1 MMKSAATEDTP
12 KGNIAERS
20 FNKLKGTYEELD
32 PQVKKLL
39 ATGLGG
45 ATLGGGL
52 GYLLSGNRAG
62 ESESARRRRVLA
74 NALLGAGLGGVA
86 GAAIPTGLSQIETAS
101 QKSDADR
108 VEDALVDY
116 APPTAAAGA
125 GGLASYLGLDKLTKP
140 KAETVNNSRATLTE
154 ALTTQKGEKKDV
166 GSVGKNSRK
175 RNAQVAQNILQS
187 GKLDKRD
194 LAKHLRNLGVSTG
207 FMSGLL
213 GMGPSKKLDP
223 ALSQVDFEKLMN
235 KFQRSSAIRG
245 GLGRAGVAGA
255 GGLAGLGLY
264 NSIIG

>member
-1 MMKSAATEDTP
+1 MMKSAATEDIP

-86 GAAIPTGLSQIETAS
+86 GAAIPTGLSQIERAS

-108 VEDALVDY
+108 LEDAFVDY

-125 GGLASYLGLDKLTKP
+125 GGLASYLGLDKLTKQ
-140 KAETVNNSRATLTE
+140 KAETVNNSRATLSE
-154 ALTTQKGEKKDV
+154 ALKKDV

-175 RNAQVAQNILQS
+175 RNAQVVQNILQS
-187 GKLDKRD
+187 GTLDKKD

-213 GMGPSKKLDP
+213 GRGPSKKLDP

-235 KFQRSSAIRG
+235 KFQRNSAIRG

>member
-52 GYLLSGNRAG
+52 GYLLSGNRSG

-74 NALLGAGLGGVA
+74 NALLGAGLGGAA
-86 GAAIPTGLSQIETAS
+86 GAAIPAGLSQIERAS
-101 QKSDADR
+101 QKSDSDR
-108 VEDALVDY
+108 LEDAFVDY

-140 KAETVNNSRATLTE
+140 KAETVNRAKDTIRG
-154 ALTTQKGEKKDV
+154 AVSNDV
-166 GSVGKNSRK
+166 GKRPPCGSTRK
-175 RNAQVAQNILQS
+175 CW
-187 GKLDKRD
+187 
-194 LAKHLRNLGVSTG
+194 
-207 FMSGLL
+207 
-213 GMGPSKKLDP
+213 KKLV
-223 ALSQVDFEKLMN
+223 S
-235 KFQRSSAIRG
+235 
-245 GLGRAGVAGA
+245 
-255 GGLAGLGLY
+255 LAP
-264 NSIIG
+264 S

>member
-1 MMKSAATEDTP
+1 MKSAATEDTP

-62 ESESARRRRVLA
+62 ESESARRKRVLS

-86 GAAIPTGLSQIETAS
+86 GAAIPTGLSQIESAS

-108 VEDALVDY
+108 LEDALVEY

-125 GGLASYLGLDKLTKP
+125 GGLASYLGLDKLTTP
-140 KAETVNNSRATLTE
+140 KAETVNRSRATLSE
-154 ALTTQKGEKKDV
+154 ALGTQTGQKNDI

-175 RNAQVAQNILQS
+175 RNAAVARDILQS
-187 GKLDKRD
+187 GNLDPKD

-213 GMGPSKKLDP
+213 GQGPSKKLNP
-223 ALSQVDFEKLMN
+223 NMSLKDFENLMN
-235 KFQRSSAIRG
+235 KLQRNSAIRG